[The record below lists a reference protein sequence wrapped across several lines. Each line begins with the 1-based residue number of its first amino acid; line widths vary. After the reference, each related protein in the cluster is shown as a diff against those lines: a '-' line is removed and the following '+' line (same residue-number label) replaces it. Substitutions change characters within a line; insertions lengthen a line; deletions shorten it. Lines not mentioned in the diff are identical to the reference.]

1 MKKIILITY
10 CCFACLAI
18 GRTQSLGRTGNINDT
33 ITKCTPGYLL
43 MGGSTDVDEAMRW
56 FLQKSGGGDVVI
68 LRASGSTGYNS
79 YLFDLAKVNSV
90 ETLLINSEATALSAD
105 VANKIN
111 NAEAIFIAGGDQ
123 WDYIRYWSNT
133 PIQKALEYALLVK
146 KVPLGGTSAGL
157 AVLGEYVFDAKLDG
171 ITSDEALAD
180 LQSPKISISHQ
191 FVTIPVLK
199 HIITDSHYS
208 QRNRMGRHIA
218 FMAAIQ
224 HKEGVQAKGIGIDEK
239 SALALEENG
248 SAIAFGINNIFF
260 LQLTSPRINAITAPE
275 VTVFTVKATPQG
287 TDISSIDSCFEKAAQ
302 RMQIQKGALNRL
314 Y

>member
-1 MKKIILITY
+1 
-10 CCFACLAI
+10 
-18 GRTQSLGRTGNINDT
+18 
-33 ITKCTPGYLL
+33 
-43 MGGSTDVDEAMRW
+43 MGGGTDVDEAMRW

-105 VANKIN
+105 MVNKIN

-157 AVLGEYVFDAKLDG
+157 AVLGEYIFDAKLDG

-199 HIITDSHYS
+199 NIITDSHYS

-248 SAIAFGINNIFF
+248 SAIAFGINSIYF
-260 LQLTSPRINAITAPE
+260 LQLISPQINAITDPE
-275 VTVFTVKATPQG
+275 VTVFTVKATPKG
-287 TDISSIDSCFEKAAQ
+287 TKISSINSCFEKAVQ